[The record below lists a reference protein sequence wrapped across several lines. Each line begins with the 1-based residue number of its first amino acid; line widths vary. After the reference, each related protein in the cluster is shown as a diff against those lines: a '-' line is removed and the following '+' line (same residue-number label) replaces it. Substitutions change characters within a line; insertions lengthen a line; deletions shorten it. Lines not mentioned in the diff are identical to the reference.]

1 MFGIGLL
8 FALLMHTAPFPHS
21 LTEVLIN
28 QAPEFL
34 GIYDVKRQSY
44 TRINTAGVQLLG
56 CKSAEC
62 FLSRPAPQLRTPH
75 FSVADWTALRTAA
88 RQHGRQ
94 DTSTDV
100 ECLDGSTFSAGIELT
115 CFEEQ
120 DTAFFLVRISR
131 QPRLPED
138 ESKLAQSVRRYKAV
152 FANATIG
159 IIVCSRA
166 GTIVSANQMACR
178 QLGYAA
184 ETLCGQ
190 RIEAVGPGAT
200 SHYERLCDNF
210 RTRPHM
216 DAMSAHRHET
226 EARHCD
232 GTVFPV
238 EVSLSCVF
246 LDDELYIVS
255 YVLDIT
261 SKKDSDQ
268 ALVAQRLRVERRNA
282 ELEQKVAA
290 RTSALTSTLGELGKA
305 LAAEKKLGELKS
317 LFVALASHEFRSPLT
332 VVLSSASLLEQYPAF
347 EQQPQRQ
354 VHVERIRQSV
364 RHLNNILEEF
374 LSVARIEE
382 GRVLAYP
389 ERISVAAL
397 LANIVADVQGL
408 LKTGQTIVREISC
421 PETVWLDPSLL
432 RKIIVNLLS
441 NALKY
446 SGENCVVTLRVDCSG
461 NLLRV
466 MVIDQGIGISAADQT
481 HLFERFFR
489 ARDVAYVPGTGL
501 GLYIIAKYSE
511 MMGGT
516 IDLQSTLAV
525 GTTVTLR
532 IPYEEYPTH

>member
-1 MFGIGLL
+1 
-8 FALLMHTAPFPHS
+8 MHTAPFPHS

-34 GIYDVKRQSY
+34 GIYDVEQQSY
-44 TRINTAGVQLLG
+44 TRINPAGVQILG

-75 FSVADWTALRTAA
+75 FSEADWAALRTAA

-94 DTSTDV
+94 DARTDV
-100 ECLDGSTFSAGIELT
+100 ECPDGSGFAAGIEVT
-115 CFEEQ
+115 YFE
-120 DTAFFLVRISR
+120 DLNSAFFLVRIAR
-131 QPRLPED
+131 QPRLPEV
-138 ESKLAQSVRRYKAV
+138 ESKRTQS
-152 FANATIG
+152 
-159 IIVCSRA
+159 
-166 GTIVSANQMACR
+166 
-178 QLGYAA
+178 
-184 ETLCGQ
+184 
-190 RIEAVGPGAT
+190 
-200 SHYERLCDNF
+200 
-210 RTRPHM
+210 
-216 DAMSAHRHET
+216 
-226 EARHCD
+226 
-232 GTVFPV
+232 
-238 EVSLSCVF
+238 
-246 LDDELYIVS
+246 
-255 YVLDIT
+255 
-261 SKKDSDQ
+261 
-268 ALVAQRLRVERRNA
+268 ALVAQRLRAERRNA
-282 ELEQKVAA
+282 ELEQKVAD

-332 VVLSSASLLEQYPAF
+332 VVLSSAALLEQYPAS

-364 RHLNNILEEF
+364 RHLNDILEEF

-382 GRVLAYP
+382 GRVRAYP
-389 ERISVAAL
+389 ERIGVAAL
-397 LANIVADVQGL
+397 LADIVADVQGL
-408 LKTGQTIVREISC
+408 LKTGQTIVREVSC

-432 RKIIVNLLS
+432 RKIVVNLLS

-446 SGENCVVTLRVDCSG
+446 SGENSVVSLRVDCRD
-461 NLLRV
+461 NLLAIKV
-466 MVIDQGIGISAADQT
+466 KDQGIGISAADQT

-501 GLYIIAKYSE
+501 GLYIIANYAE